1 MYTEIYPK
9 ITLVT
14 PSYNQA
20 QFLEETIQ
28 SVLDQNYRNLEYI
41 IIDGGST
48 DNSVKIIKKYE
59 KYLAYW
65 VSEKDKGQTDAIA
78 KGFEKST
85 GDFLSWLNSDDTYLP
100 GSLAAVA
107 DVIQRQPNID
117 VVYGDYIITDK
128 TGKPLLR
135 KREIKF
141 DFDIM
146 LYGVN
151 MIGQPAAFFSK
162 FIYNRVGRLD
172 INLNY
177 FMDVEFWLRIAK
189 NGGKFTHVKR
199 FIATYRFHE
208 NSKTIKDFSVS
219 VQCEKEALYILNK
232 YWTKRKF
239 TNQRIQ
245 GIYYQYLR
253 FINRFKR
260 QYLKIIYRKRTDII
274 PGKYFMWYYKKF
286 KLDRNEKI
294 L

>member
-1 MYTEIYPK
+1 MYPK
-9 ITLVT
+9 ISVVT
-14 PSYNQA
+14 PSYNQGH
-20 QFLEETIQ
+20 FLEETIQ
-28 SVLDQNYRNLEYI
+28 SVLDQKYPNLEYI
-41 IIDGGST
+41 IIDGDSI
-48 DNSVKIIKKYE
+48 DNSVEIIKKYE

-65 VSEKDKGQTDAIA
+65 VSEKDRGQTDAIV
-78 KGFEKST
+78 KGLQRSS
-85 GDFLSWLNSDDTYLP
+85 GQFLTWLNSDDTYLP
-100 GSLAAVA
+100 GSLKVVSNVIMQDPNV
-107 DVIQRQPNID
+107 DVIF
-117 VVYGDYIITDK
+117 GDYIITDK
-128 TGKPLLR
+128 TGRPLLK

-151 MIGQPAAFFSK
+151 MIGQPAAFFSQS
-162 FIYNRVGRLD
+162 IYNRVRGLE

-177 FMDVEFWLRIAK
+177 FMDVEFWLRIGK

-208 NSKTIKDFSVS
+208 KSKTVNDFSVS
-219 VQCEKEALYILNK
+219 LQCKKEASYILNK

-245 GIYYQYLR
+245 RIYYQYLR
-253 FINRFKR
+253 FINRLKR
-260 QYLKIIYRKRTDII
+260 QYFKIIYRKRTDII